1 MRMIWQE
8 KVQVIVMVTNLWE
21 GGKIKCEQY
30 WPSRDETKRASGPFT
45 VRLRD
50 QSIYPEYTLRTMEIK
65 VTTKWILELCCEYQ

>member
-30 WPSRDETKRASGPFT
+30 WPSRDETERTFGPFT

-65 VTTKWILELCCEYQ
+65 VTTKWILELST